1 MQDVCLLLRTELQS
15 GADMNPS
22 ADSQYGEGGL
32 LIYCAEMKCEG
43 RAMAKQSQMFAYMTE
58 AFMGDMRMRML

>member
-43 RAMAKQSQMFAYMTE
+43 RATAKQS
-58 AFMGDMRMRML
+58 